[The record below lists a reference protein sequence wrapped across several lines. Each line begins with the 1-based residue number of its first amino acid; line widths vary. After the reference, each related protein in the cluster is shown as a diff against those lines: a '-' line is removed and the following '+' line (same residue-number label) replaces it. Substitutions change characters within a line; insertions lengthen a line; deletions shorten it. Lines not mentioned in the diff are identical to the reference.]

1 MSTSQHKKHLHK
13 KLRNLFLTTC
23 TSSSTLPTSSHITK
37 RTLNLITKTYG
48 LIEKENLYL
57 STKKEIKHLTT
68 LNTQYNSY
76 LSLMKTV
83 TSKWSSNHR
92 KAEAMKD
99 TLKEKFKAF
108 SVIVDKYDNKLK
120 VFNHEKEELIIVNEN
135 IIKHKQEQQKK
146 LNAQLNELN
155 NKTKKQ
161 KCHIDALVKRIKE
174 LNVYKDKECKMLEQK
189 EQNDKKRIE
198 WLKRKY
204 MALKK
209 KEEKYCEDNKKE
221 DVYNMKLLKDEE
233 YSQRMLH
240 KENKEIELFE
250 KKMRNEI
257 LTTKYKEISMK
268 ISERNT
274 IDEINNNNNNDDNN
288 TNIHHRSCSH
298 ASCCACNWKRNSV
311 L

>member
-1 MSTSQHKKHLHK
+1 MSTSPSHKKHLHK

-83 TSKWSSNHR
+83 TSKWSTNHR
-92 KAEAMKD
+92 KAETMKD
-99 TLKEKFKAF
+99 RLKEKFKAF

-120 VFNHEKEELIIVNEN
+120 VFNHEKEELIKVNEG

-161 KCHIDALVKRIKE
+161 KSHIDTLVKRIKE
-174 LNVYKDKECKMLEQK
+174 LNVYKEKEYKMLQQK
-189 EQNDKKRIE
+189 EQNDKKDIE
-198 WLKRKY
+198 RLKRKY

-209 KEEKYCEDNKKE
+209 KEEKYYDDNKKE

-250 KKMRNEI
+250 MKMRNEI
-257 LTTKYKEISMK
+257 LTMKYKEISMT

-274 IDEINNNNNNDDNN
+274 IDDIDNNNNNN
-288 TNIHHRSCSH
+288 THHRSCSH